1 MRVLDITVTVGFTV
15 ISAIS
20 TGLVSSLSGHCW
32 TRLIKVFPVLGM
44 KPYYR
49 EVGMLSTAGM
59 PGM

>member
-44 KPYYR
+44 KPY
-49 EVGMLSTAGM
+49 
-59 PGM
+59 